1 MRCPGRQYTMTR
13 GEQLPPERAATLLDE
28 TTSAM
33 ARLSIPP
40 LLIAATLAVLIP
52 ASPVSGQPAG
62 TIEGTVADAAGGA
75 LPGVV
80 VTATGA
86 EGPRESVTDAT
97 GAFVFAALPA
107 GDYVVAAALPGFAA
121 TELPVAVQA
130 DATATVRLV
139 LEIERLLETVSVVA
153 EEPRIFA
160 RNVVAEPMM
169 LQQSNITAVTSVVDN
184 LPGVSVQEGDAYGF
198 DDWSSNVAMRG
209 FQVTLTEVQIGT
221 TIDGFPNGT
230 SDYWGG
236 AKANRFIDPMN
247 LGGVEVSQGTADIAS
262 RSVEALGGTFEYL
275 TDDPAAERTYT
286 ASATLGENEGQRFA
300 MRVDTGPLLGR
311 DTRAW
316 IAAVRQEA
324 TDWVEGSARNERE
337 HVAAKL
343 VSSHGRLDLTSYLSY
358 DSIHEDVYQRLYS
371 EADFRANPRWDR
383 LVGEWPGVPYL
394 NQFYRPGWQTRRNNT
409 FGYLKADWSF
419 SDVTSLS
426 LGGYFH
432 RNRGRGDWLPPFIAD
447 VTDDRG
453 GPESELMGGAP
464 VQGGSQLGLIR
475 FVSPDG
481 AAVGPLAG
489 CTSSYIF
496 NYYGSGGPAVD
507 PACHPGAAAVQSYR
521 HSHYGKDRVGVTL
534 DEEWFAAV
542 GAAGSALRAGIW
554 YENARRDLGRDW
566 HRILDPTLSFNWN
579 EQPYWQQ
586 YDWQFPQHVF
596 KWYVEETIFAGPFA
610 LSGGV
615 KQYLVGVSRE
625 DLFDVDPKLEV
636 DSDSDL
642 LLSGGVTYETPVEG
656 LDLFAGYAENFKAIS
671 ATLLEVPG
679 RSLDRLE
686 PETASNID
694 VGLQYSGDRLALGA
708 TWYTIDFEN
717 RIFYLGPQTAAG
729 PNYLIPGGG
738 AYFNAGGIDT
748 SGVELSAT
756 VPMPRGASFYTAYTF
771 NDSEYLG
778 SGDPLV
784 DANQGIVAGTDVTG
798 VPDRMWVVS
807 LDRTGPLGMGLT
819 AKYTA
824 SRRVSLRSDWYADAY
839 WLVDAY
845 VSFSGEALSDSLR
858 SMEFSIVANNLF
870 DKAYLSA
877 ITENA
882 AWLGAPRTISMTAT
896 VSF

>member
-1 MRCPGRQYTMTR
+1 MKAIS
-13 GEQLPPERAATLLDE
+13 QL
-28 TTSAM
+28 AM
-33 ARLSIPP
+33 
-40 LLIAATLAVLIP
+40 AATLAVLIAP
-52 ASPVSGQPAG
+52 SPVSGQPHGAVQ
-62 TIEGTVADAAGGA
+62 GTVMDAPGGA

-80 VTATGA
+80 VTLTGPD
-86 EGPRESVTDAT
+86 GPRESVTDAT
-97 GAFVFAALPA
+97 GAFAFAALPA
-107 GDYVVAAALPGFAA
+107 GDYAVAAALPGFAA
-121 TELPVAVQA
+121 SETAVTVQA
-130 DATATVRLV
+130 GATATVALV

-169 LQQSNITAVTSVVDN
+169 LQQSNITSVTSVVDN
-184 LPGVSVQEGDAYGF
+184 LPGVSIQEGDAYGF
-198 DDWSSNVAMRG
+198 DDWSSNVAVRG
-209 FQVTLTEVQIGT
+209 FQVTISEAQIGT

-230 SDYWGG
+230 SDYFSG

-262 RSVEALGGTFEYL
+262 RSVEALGGTFDYL
-275 TDDPAAERTYT
+275 TDDPAVARTYT
-286 ASATLGENEGQRFA
+286 ASFTIGENDGQRFS
-300 MRVDTGPLLGR
+300 MRVDTGPLFGGGE
-311 DTRAW
+311 TRAW

-324 TDWVEGSARNERE
+324 TDWVQGSARNERE

-343 VSSHGRLDLTSYLSY
+343 VSSRGRLDLTSYLSY
-358 DSIHEDVYQRLYS
+358 DSIHEDTYQRLYS

-383 LVGEWPGVPYL
+383 LVGDWPGVPYL

-419 SDVTSLS
+419 SDVASLS
-426 LGGYFH
+426 AGAYFH
-432 RNRGRGDWLPPFIAD
+432 RNRGRGDWLPPYIVD
-447 VTDDRG
+447 VVDDGG
-453 GPESELMGGAP
+453 GPESELAGLAP
-464 VQGGSQLGLIR
+464 VQGGAQLGLIR
-475 FVSPDG
+475 FVDRDG
-481 AAVGPLAG
+481 AAVGPAAG
-489 CTSSYIF
+489 CTSSYLF

-507 PACHPGAAAVQSYR
+507 PACHPGATAVQSYR
-521 HSHYGKDRVGVTL
+521 HSHYGKDRLGVTL
-534 DEEWFAAV
+534 DEEWFTEV
-542 GAAGSALRAGIW
+542 GAAGSRLRAGIW
-554 YENARRDLGRDW
+554 YEDSRRDLGRDW
-566 HRILDPTLSFNWN
+566 HRMLDPTLSFQWN
-579 EQPYWQQ
+579 EQAYWHQ
-586 YDWQFPQHVF
+586 YEWDFPQRVF
-596 KWYVEETIFAGPFA
+596 KWYVEETLYAGPVA

-615 KQYLVGVSRE
+615 QQFLVGVSRD
-625 DLFDVDPKLEV
+625 DLFGVDPSLEV

-671 ATLLEVPG
+671 STLLEVPG
-679 RSLDRLE
+679 RSLALLE
-686 PETASNID
+686 PETASNVD
-694 VGLQYSGDRLALGA
+694 VGLQYAGERIALSG
-708 TWYTIDFEN
+708 TWYAIDFQN
-717 RIFYLGPQTAAG
+717 RIFYLGPQTPAG

-756 VPMPRGASFYTAYTF
+756 VQLPRRTSFYTAFTV

-798 VPDRMWVVS
+798 VPARLWVVS
-807 LDRTGPLGMGLT
+807 LDRSGPLGAGLT
-819 AKYTA
+819 AKYT
-824 SRRVSLRSDWYADAY
+824 SPRRVSLLADWYADAY

-845 VSFSGEALSDSLR
+845 VSFSGEALSELLR
-858 SMEFSIVANNLF
+858 STEFSIVANNLF

>member
-1 MRCPGRQYTMTR
+1 MADRVSIYLYMTGNAIHR
-13 GEQLPPERAATLLDE
+13 FVAAATMALLPSLA
-28 TTSAM
+28 SA
-33 ARLSIPP
+33 
-40 LLIAATLAVLIP
+40 
-52 ASPVSGQPAG
+52 QPAG
-62 TIEGTVADAAGGA
+62 AIEGTVADAAGGA

-80 VTATGA
+80 VTATGEA
-86 EGPRESVTDAT
+86 GPRESVTDAT
-97 GAFVFAALPA
+97 GTFVFAALPA
-107 GDYVVAAALPGFAA
+107 GEYIVTAGLTGFATSEIA
-121 TELPVAVQA
+121 VTVQA
-130 DATATVRLV
+130 DATATVTLV

-153 EEPRIFA
+153 EEPRTFA
-160 RNVVAEPMM
+160 RSVVAEPMM
-169 LQQSNITAVTSVVDN
+169 MQQSNITAVTSVVDN

-286 ASATLGENEGQRFA
+286 ASATLGENDGQRLA
-300 MRVDTGPLLGR
+300 MRIDTGPLFGR
-311 DTRAW
+311 ETRAW

-324 TDWVEGSARNERE
+324 TDWIEGSARNERE

-371 EADFRANPRWDR
+371 DADFRANPRWDR

-447 VTDDRG
+447 VTDDGG
-453 GPESELMGGAP
+453 GPESELMGGTP

-475 FVSPDG
+475 FVRPDG
-481 AAVGPLAG
+481 AAVGPMAG

-507 PACHPGAAAVQSYR
+507 PACHPGATAVQSYR

-534 DEEWFAAV
+534 DEEWFATV

-554 YENARRDLGRDW
+554 YENTRRDLGRDW
-566 HRILDPTLSFNWN
+566 HQILDPTLSFNWS
-579 EQPYWQQ
+579 EPPYWQQ

-625 DLFDVDPKLEV
+625 DLFNIDPKLEV

-642 LLSGGVTYETPVEG
+642 LFSGGVTYETPVEG

-679 RSLDRLE
+679 RSLDMLE

-756 VPMPRGASFYTAYTF
+756 VQMPRGTSFYTAYTF

-807 LDRTGPLGMGLT
+807 LDRSGPLGAGLT
-819 AKYTA
+819 AKYT
-824 SRRVSLRSDWYADAY
+824 SPRRVSLRSDWYADAY

-845 VSFSGEALSDSLR
+845 VSFSGEALSELLR
-858 SMEFSIVANNLF
+858 STEFSIVANNLF
-870 DKAYLSA
+870 DKSYLSA